1 MNYRFGLV
9 SSSRKRTETVQ
20 VGHHIIA
27 IYPTFEDE
35 INEAFEFLKEGLRR
49 NEAVMV
55 LRGSGKDML
64 LKRLRENE
72 EELGNTEE
80 LVKRRFDYRVYFRLV
95 FS

>member
-55 LRGSGKDML
+55 KHEDLGKDML

-80 LVKRRFDYRVYFRLV
+80 L
-95 FS
+95 